1 MLSHASSV
9 ASNSTWPTA
18 RNKISII
25 VERRQR
31 VAGGDTF
38 WQRDQSTSIRPRILR
53 RVLHSAFYSADNG
66 SIGNDNTYVACPSA
80 ISTLR

>member
-1 MLSHASSV
+1 MLSYASSV
-9 ASNSTWPTA
+9 ASNYTWPTS

-25 VERRQR
+25 VERQR

-66 SIGNDNTYVACPSA
+66 AIGDDNTYVACPSA